1 MHILKKILNK
11 ETILYLI
18 FGVLTTIINILTFS
32 IMERLTTNLLFNNT
46 VAWICSVLFAFI
58 TNRNIVFQSKGNK
71 LKELFLFFGARIVSL
86 LFDNALIFI
95 LIEKLMLNNIL
106 SKIIVNVFVVVI
118 NYILSK
124 LIVFKK
130 EKP

>member
-1 MHILKKILNK
+1 MLKKILNK

-46 VAWICSVLFAFI
+46 IAWICSVLFAFI
-58 TNRNIVFQSKGNK
+58 TNRNIVFQSTGNK
-71 LKELFLFFGARIVSL
+71 LKELCLFFGARIASL

-106 SKIIVNVFVVVI
+106 SKIIVNIFVVVI

>member
-1 MHILKKILNK
+1 MLKKILNK

-58 TNRNIVFQSKGNK
+58 TNRNIVFQSTGNK
-71 LKELFLFFGARIVSL
+71 LKELCLFFGSRIVSL

>member
-32 IMERLTTNLLFNNT
+32 IMEQLTTNLLFNNT

-58 TNRNIVFQSKGNK
+58 TNRNIVFQSTGNK

-106 SKIIVNVFVVVI
+106 SKIIVNIFVVVI

>member
-1 MHILKKILNK
+1 MLKKILNK

-58 TNRNIVFQSKGNK
+58 TNRNIVFQSTGNK
-71 LKELFLFFGARIVSL
+71 LKELFLFFGSRIVSL

>member
-1 MHILKKILNK
+1 MLKKILNK

-18 FGVLTTIINILTFS
+18 FGVLTTIVNILTFS

-58 TNRNIVFQSKGNK
+58 TNRNIVFQSTGNK
-71 LKELFLFFGARIVSL
+71 LKELCLFFGSRIVSL

>member
-1 MHILKKILNK
+1 MLKKILNK

-18 FGVLTTIINILTFS
+18 FGVLTTIVNILTFS

-46 VAWICSVLFAFI
+46 VAWICSVLVAFI
-58 TNRNIVFQSKGNK
+58 TNRNIVFQSTGNK
-71 LKELFLFFGARIVSL
+71 LKELCLFFGSRIVSL

>member
-1 MHILKKILNK
+1 MLKKILNK

-32 IMERLTTNLLFNNT
+32 IMERIITNLLFNNT

-58 TNRNIVFQSKGNK
+58 TNRNIVFQSTGNK

-86 LFDNALIFI
+86 LFDNLLIFI
-95 LIEKLMLNNIL
+95 LIEKLILNNIL

>member
-1 MHILKKILNK
+1 MLKKILNK

-58 TNRNIVFQSKGNK
+58 TNRNIVFQSTGNK
-71 LKELFLFFGARIVSL
+71 LKELCLFFGARIVSL

-124 LIVFKK
+124 LIIFKK

>member
-1 MHILKKILNK
+1 MLKKILNK

-58 TNRNIVFQSKGNK
+58 TNRNIVFQWTGNK

-95 LIEKLMLNNIL
+95 LIEKW
-106 SKIIVNVFVVVI
+106 
-118 NYILSK
+118 
-124 LIVFKK
+124 
-130 EKP
+130 

>member
-58 TNRNIVFQSKGNK
+58 TNKNIVFQSTGNK

>member
-1 MHILKKILNK
+1 MLKKILNK

-18 FGVLTTIINILTFS
+18 FGVLTTIVNILTFS

-46 VAWICSVLFAFI
+46 VAWICSVLFSFI
-58 TNRNIVFQSKGNK
+58 TNRNIVFQSTGNK
-71 LKELFLFFGARIVSL
+71 LKELFLFFGSRIVSL

>member
-1 MHILKKILNK
+1 MLKKILNK

-18 FGVLTTIINILTFS
+18 FGVLTTIVNILTFS

-58 TNRNIVFQSKGNK
+58 TNRNIVFQSTGNK
-71 LKELFLFFGARIVSL
+71 LKELCLFFGARIVSL

-124 LIVFKK
+124 LIIFKK

>member
-1 MHILKKILNK
+1 MLKKILNK

-18 FGVLTTIINILTFS
+18 FGVLTTIVNILTFS

-58 TNRNIVFQSKGNK
+58 TNRNIVFQSTGNK
-71 LKELFLFFGARIVSL
+71 LKELCLFFGARIVSL

>member
-1 MHILKKILNK
+1 MLKKILNK

-58 TNRNIVFQSKGNK
+58 TNRNIVFQSTGNK
-71 LKELFLFFGARIVSL
+71 LKELFLFFEARIVSL

>member
-58 TNRNIVFQSKGNK
+58 TNRNIVFQSTGNK

>member
-1 MHILKKILNK
+1 MLKKILNK

-18 FGVLTTIINILTFS
+18 FGVLTTIVNILTFS

-58 TNRNIVFQSKGNK
+58 TNRNIVFQSTGNK

>member
-1 MHILKKILNK
+1 MLKKILNK

-58 TNRNIVFQSKGNK
+58 TNRNIVFQSTGNK

-106 SKIIVNVFVVVI
+106 SKIIVNVFVVII

>member
-1 MHILKKILNK
+1 MLKKILNK

-58 TNRNIVFQSKGNK
+58 TNRNIVFQSTGNK
-71 LKELFLFFGARIVSL
+71 LKELYLFFGARIVSL

>member
-1 MHILKKILNK
+1 MLKKILNK

-18 FGVLTTIINILTFS
+18 FGVLTTIVNILTFS
-32 IMERLTTNLLFNNT
+32 IMERLTTNILFNNT

-58 TNRNIVFQSKGNK
+58 TNRNIVFQSTGNK
-71 LKELFLFFGARIVSL
+71 LKELCLFFGSRIVSL

>member
-1 MHILKKILNK
+1 MLKKILNK

-32 IMERLTTNLLFNNT
+32 IMELLTTNLLFNNT
-46 VAWICSVLFAFI
+46 VAWICSVLFAFV

>member
-1 MHILKKILNK
+1 MLKKILNK

-18 FGVLTTIINILTFS
+18 FGVLTTVINIIVFS
-32 IMERLTTNLLFNNT
+32 IMELLTTNLLFNNT

-58 TNRNIVFQSKGNK
+58 TNRNIVFQSTGNK
-71 LKELFLFFGARIVSL
+71 LKELCLFFGARIVSL
-86 LFDNALIFI
+86 LFDNLLIFI

-106 SKIIVNVFVVVI
+106 SKIIVNVFVVII

>member
-1 MHILKKILNK
+1 MLKKILNK

-18 FGVLTTIINILTFS
+18 FGVLTTVINIIVFS
-32 IMERLTTNLLFNNT
+32 IMELLTTNLLFNNT

-58 TNRNIVFQSKGNK
+58 TNRNIVFQSTGNK
-71 LKELFLFFGARIVSL
+71 LKELCLFFGARIVSL
-86 LFDNALIFI
+86 LFDNLLIFI

>member
-1 MHILKKILNK
+1 MLKKILNK

-58 TNRNIVFQSKGNK
+58 TNRNIVFQSTGNK

>member
-1 MHILKKILNK
+1 MLKKILNK

-18 FGVLTTIINILTFS
+18 FGVLTTIVNILTFS
-32 IMERLTTNLLFNNT
+32 IMERLTTNLIFNNT

-58 TNRNIVFQSKGNK
+58 TNRNIVFQSTGNK
-71 LKELFLFFGARIVSL
+71 LKELCLFFGSRIVSL

>member
-1 MHILKKILNK
+1 MLKKILNK

-32 IMERLTTNLLFNNT
+32 IMELLTTNLLFNNT

-58 TNRNIVFQSKGNK
+58 TNRNIVFQSTGNK

>member
-1 MHILKKILNK
+1 MLKKILNK

-58 TNRNIVFQSKGNK
+58 TNRNIVFQSTGNK
-71 LKELFLFFGARIVSL
+71 LKELCLFFGARIVSL